1 MAKNHNEDDEEM
13 TLVLTL
19 DEGEVECSILTIYEC
34 GGKDYI
40 VVLPKD
46 KDGNPKD
53 EVYIY
58 RYLEDEEGN
67 PSIEY
72 IDDEEEYEAA
82 ADRYDELLDEAEYE
96 ELAGDDEE

>member
-1 MAKNHNEDDEEM
+1 MGSSDLTGNDDEM

-19 DEGEVECSILTIYEC
+19 DEGDVECSILTIYEC
-34 GGKDYI
+34 RGRDYI

-46 KDGNPKD
+46 KDGKPMD

-58 RYLEDEEGN
+58 RYVEDDEGN

-72 IDDEEEYEAA
+72 IEDEDEYEAA
-82 ADRYDELLDEAEYE
+82 ADRYDELLDEEEYE
-96 ELAGDDEE
+96 ELASDDE